1 MKNVIFGTGKFAG
14 EVAKK
19 LESYN
24 INIDAFVNNKTNLPT
39 DVYNNK
45 PIINIDNLDFT
56 NSDFNIIVAKKPMFM
71 GSAIEYLKNKN
82 FRNSFLI
89 KEEIFFNS
97 IKDIEDLQN
106 YLLPVNF
113 SDKAILNYLETN
125 IVDNCNLNC
134 KGCAHF
140 SNICRPYFVTPED
153 LAKDLYIINN
163 HFHLLCFRLLGGE
176 PLIHP
181 KLDEIVKVAR
191 AMLPKTELVLVTNG
205 ILIPK
210 INREIIDSLRDN
222 NVIVSISL
230 YKPTEKL
237 LSKIIERLNKENIKY
252 FINDDYFKKPE
263 VITQFHT
270 RLSTEKNNEGSQVSQ
285 NCGGRFCRFLRDGK
299 ISKCY
304 YPLLINNLNDLFN
317 TDFTISEDDFITLSE
332 ITDGW
337 EAIEQLNR
345 PISFCDY
352 CRSKEQNFEWRRAN
366 KNVAKLDDYVL
377 KLKKK

>member
-1 MKNVIFGTGKFAG
+1 MKNIIFGTGKFAC

-19 LESYN
+19 LELFN
-24 INIDAFVNNKTNLPT
+24 INIDAFVNNKFNLPT

-45 PIINIDNLDFT
+45 PVVNIDNLDFT

-71 GSAIEYLKNKN
+71 SGAIEYLKKEN
-82 FRNSFLI
+82 FQNAFLI
-89 KEEIFFNS
+89 KEEMFFNS
-97 IKDIEDLQN
+97 IKDIDDLKK
-106 YLLPVNF
+106 YILPVNF
-113 SDKAILNYLETN
+113 TDKAILNYLETN

-140 SNICRPYFVTPED
+140 SNICQPYFVTPKD
-153 LAKDLYIINN
+153 LAKDLYMIIN
-163 HFHLLCFRLLGGE
+163 HFNLLCFRLLGGE

-181 KLDEIVKVAR
+181 NLDEIIKVIR
-191 AMLPKTELVLVTNG
+191 AILPETELVLVTNG

-210 INREIIDSLRDN
+210 ISQEVIDALCEND
-222 NVIVSISL
+222 VIVSISL

-237 LSKIIERLNKENIKY
+237 LPKIIERLNKENIKY
-252 FINDDYFKKPE
+252 CINDDCFNKAE

-270 RLSTEKNNEGSQVSQ
+270 RLSTEKSNEEYQVSK

-304 YPLLINNLNDLFN
+304 YPLLIDNLNDSFN
-317 TDFTISEDDFITLSE
+317 TDFIISNDDFIELSE

-337 EAIEQLNR
+337 EAINRLNGVI
-345 PISFCDY
+345 PFCNY
-352 CRSKEQNFEWRRAN
+352 CRTKEQNFEWKIAT

-377 KLKKK
+377 KLKSK